1 VNLET
6 KQKIRKIRSA
16 TYLVST
22 LLAIMTTLP
31 GVAADFKLSTQPA
44 RLVNGSAAVFQV
56 VSSRPLAELHGRWL
70 GHDVLFFSRDRG
82 TTWTGLVGAAMDT
95 KKGSY
100 PLELEARRR
109 AGGTL
114 RWSKGVRVWLLPRK
128 TVVLTTLTVPERFT
142 SPDAATLARIESEKA
157 LKAKIFH
164 EVTPEPQWSGQFEVP
179 LESEVT
185 ENFGARRVFNGVVK
199 SEHHGTDFRA
209 ATGTRLV
216 AANRGRVVL
225 ARELFYEGNCIVLD
239 HGQGWLTIYMHLSE
253 IDIHEGDV
261 VARGA
266 SLGET
271 GASGRV
277 TGPHLHLS
285 VLWQGTAIDPM
296 SLIALKLPSQP

>member
-1 VNLET
+1 LET
-6 KQKIRKIRSA
+6 KQKIRQTGAATWLASA
-16 TYLVST
+16 
-22 LLAIMTTLP
+22 LLAIMAALP

-44 RLVNGSAAVFQV
+44 RLVNGSAALFQV

-70 GHDVLFFSRDRG
+70 GHDVLFSSRDQG
-82 TTWTGLVGAAMDT
+82 KTWTGLVGAAMDT
-95 KKGSY
+95 AKGSY
-100 PLELEARRR
+100 PLELAARRK
-109 AGGTL
+109 AGGTV
-114 RWSKGVRVWLLPRK
+114 RWSKKVRVSLLPRK

-157 LKAKIFH
+157 LKTKIFH
-164 EVTPEPQWSGQFEVP
+164 EVTPGAQWSGRFEVP
-179 LESEVT
+179 LETEIT

-209 ATGTRLV
+209 AAGTRLV

-239 HGQGWLTIYMHLSE
+239 HGQGWLTIYMHLSK
-253 IDIHEGDV
+253 IDVHEGDM
-261 VARGA
+261 VARA
-266 SLGET
+266 APLGET